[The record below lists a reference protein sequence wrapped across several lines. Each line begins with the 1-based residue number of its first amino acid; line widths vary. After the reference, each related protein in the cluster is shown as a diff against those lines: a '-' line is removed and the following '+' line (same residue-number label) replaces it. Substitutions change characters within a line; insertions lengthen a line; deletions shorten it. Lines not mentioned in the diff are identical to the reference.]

1 MQKAIKISG
10 YSLIVIFAI
19 VFASCTSSL
28 KTPRREM
35 NLADIYNP
43 SRSSLH
49 PDFSVYHVSDSNTIV
64 YLRIYPAE
72 LMFSQANETGKSL
85 ARFSINYKL
94 LQYDENRV
102 KTILRDSARIEKT
115 LDQESVRNTYFSALP
130 LKTKNDFRYILQVII
145 KDELRLS
152 QSRNYLIIDKT
163 DPFNRQN
170 FQLLSSKNRY
180 PTFTYIF
187 AKGEEFL
194 IKYNESGFDSIIV
207 DYFNL
212 DRTLPRPVFSKAPE
226 IRMKTFP
233 DSSWMLPY
241 TDTSIFSLDMT
252 GIYMF
257 KMKRDAK
264 SGLTLYNFGKDFP
277 RLKNADDMLGP
288 LIYLTSSAEFRDLRL
303 KPNRKLAIDN
313 YWLNIAGNIDDARE
327 MIRVY
332 YNRVL
337 FSNLYFSSYKE
348 GWKTDRGMVYIIF
361 GTPDLLEK
369 NPDEEIWIYRTKRS
383 GSKIEFGFNRN
394 NTPLSFEDFVLDRNS
409 SSTAVWSEAVETWK
423 RGKIYSPEL

>member
-1 MQKAIKISG
+1 MQKAVKILG
-10 YSLIVIFAI
+10 YSLVVIFVI

-28 KTPRREM
+28 KTPRKEM

-49 PDFSVYHVSDSNTIV
+49 PDFSVHHISDSNTIV

-72 LMFSQANETGKSL
+72 LMYSQANETGKSL

-102 KTILRDSARIEKT
+102 KTILSDSARIEKT
-115 LDQESVRNTYFSALP
+115 LDQENVRNTYFSALP
-130 LKTKNDFRYILQVII
+130 LKTKKDFRYILQVII
-145 KDELRLS
+145 KDELKLT

-194 IKYNESGFDSIIV
+194 IKFNESGYDSIIV

-212 DRTLPRPVFSKAPE
+212 DRTLPRPVFSRAPE

-233 DSSWMLPY
+233 DSSWMLPF
-241 TDTSIFSLDMT
+241 TDTSVFSIDMPGIF
-252 GIYMF
+252 MF
-257 KMKRDAK
+257 KMESDSK
-264 SGLTLYNFGKDFP
+264 SGLTLYNFGADFP

-288 LIYLTSSAEFRDLRL
+288 LVYLTSSAEFRDLRM

-313 YWLNIAGNIDDARE
+313 YWLNIAGNMDDGRE

-348 GWKTDRGMVYIIF
+348 GWKTDRGMVYVIF
-361 GTPDLLEK
+361 GAPDLLDK
-369 NPDEEIWIYRTKRS
+369 KPDEEIWIYRTKRS
-383 GSKIEFGFNRN
+383 GSKIEFRFKRN
-394 NTPLSFEDFVLDRNS
+394 NTPLSFDDFILDRNS